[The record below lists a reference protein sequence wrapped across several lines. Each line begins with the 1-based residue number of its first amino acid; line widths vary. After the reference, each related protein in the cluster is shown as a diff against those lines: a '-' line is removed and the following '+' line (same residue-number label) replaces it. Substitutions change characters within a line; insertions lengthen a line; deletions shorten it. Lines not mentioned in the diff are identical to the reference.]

1 MLSISNAHPGDRIV
15 VSNGLYITTESIQ
28 IKCTG
33 TASLPIT
40 IEAET
45 TGLRF
50 SGDDHLIYKN
60 YFQGC
65 LKAIVCTNGDG
76 EVKEGS
82 KLTCHDRSDRVK
94 MVYNL
99 IIDCKS
105 SYQMPGRN
113 NGLGASN
120 ITFTYNIIQGGEP
133 VSIQGEYPDAV
144 WKGNIL
150 WNTSGG
156 SIPTD
161 GYVISNPGLVPD
173 KHGVYHMPESNIK
186 SMDNKYPAIP
196 ATNRPLTISDVGPNA
211 VSSSS
216 LPVPAR
222 IDIASPDGTIRCFV
236 FTEKDQLALSVTL
249 DGKPVIEKSPLR
261 MSVDGV
267 SITDGIKIGK
277 VKKSSLNESYPWY
290 GLHSTA
296 ANNFKSVIITLK
308 NKAIKTEFNLEVR
321 VFNDAVAFRF
331 IVPGRENSL
340 RKPDEST
347 VFKLPAQSTVW
358 YHDLYMHY
366 EGTHAKKIVD
376 TIPAGQWAAPPL
388 TVKLARDAGYAAI
401 TEARL
406 TGYAGMALQ
415 SDGENGFTIRLGHA
429 HPASYPYVLRYTKED
444 VERLSKI
451 AEVKG
456 TITTSWRAIMVG
468 KDLNTL
474 VNCDVLHNL
483 CPAPDKS
490 LFPGGIKT
498 GWIRP
503 GRAVWRYLDGG
514 GETTLKNMKEFSRMA
529 SDLGFEYNIL
539 EGFWSRWPDDSV
551 RALVDYSKKLG
562 VGIFVWKHSKDL
574 RDPQKRTEFFQRLH
588 NLGIAG
594 IKIDFFDHEAR
605 EVIDL
610 YESIFNEA
618 AALKLSLILH
628 GANKPTGLE
637 RTWPNI
643 MIYEGVRGMESSKLM
658 DRATHETTIPFTRM
672 LAGPGDYSVCH
683 FGDRRRNTTWVHQ
696 VSTAAIYAAPVITYA
711 ATPAHI
717 IENPCVEMIKSI
729 PPVWDETIV
738 LPPSEI
744 GELAI
749 YAQRKGTTWFIS
761 VINGLQPRTVKIPL
775 SFLGSGNYQALV
787 LNDNPANPADAVVTH
802 GTAIQNDVISIE
814 LGVGGGFMTR
824 FTLK

>member
-1 MLSISNAHPGDRIV
+1 MFHKLLHSYFVCSDVLTSKQLMNYPILSSNV
-15 VSNGLYITTESIQ
+15 VSNVGSNVACNVATSAMNQKINRQMKKSTTLFRS
-28 IKCTG
+28 T
-33 TASLPIT
+33 L
-40 IEAET
+40 
-45 TGLRF
+45 
-50 SGDDHLIYKN
+50 LIV
-60 YFQGC
+60 
-65 LKAIVCTNGDG
+65 LSAV
-76 EVKEGS
+76 
-82 KLTCHDRSDRVK
+82 LTLALS
-94 MVYNL
+94 
-99 IIDCKS
+99 
-105 SYQMPGRN
+105 
-113 NGLGASN
+113 
-120 ITFTYNIIQGGEP
+120 
-133 VSIQGEYPDAV
+133 
-144 WKGNIL
+144 
-150 WNTSGG
+150 
-156 SIPTD
+156 
-161 GYVISNPGLVPD
+161 VPD
-173 KHGVYHMPESNIK
+173 K
-186 SMDNKYPAIP
+186 
-196 ATNRPLTISDVGPNA
+196 
-211 VSSSS
+211 
-216 LPVPAR
+216 
-222 IDIASPDGTIRCFV
+222 IDIESPDGAIHCSV
-236 FTEKDQLALSVTL
+236 FTEKAQLFLSVTL
-249 DGKPVIEKSPLR
+249 NGKSVMDKSPFR
-261 MSVDGV
+261 MSVDGAA
-267 SITDGIKIGK
+267 ITDGIKIGK
-277 VKKSSLNESYPWY
+277 IRRSGLNESYPWY

-296 ANNFKSVIITLK
+296 SNNFKSVIITFN
-308 NKAIKTEFNLEVR
+308 NKAVKTKFNLEVR
-321 VFNDAVAFRF
+321 VFNDAVGFRF
-331 IVPGRENSL
+331 VVSGGESSF

-347 VFKLPAQSTVW
+347 LFRLPAQSTVW

-388 TVKLARDAGYAAI
+388 TVKLAGDAGYAAI
-401 TEARL
+401 TEANL

-415 SDGENGFTIRLGHA
+415 SDGEKGFTVRLGHT

-451 AEVKG
+451 AETKG
-456 TITTSWRAIMVG
+456 TITTPWRVIMAG

-474 VNCDVLHNL
+474 VNCDVLQNL
-483 CPAPDKS
+483 CPKPDIS

-498 GWIRP
+498 EWIRP

-514 GETTLKNMKEFSRMA
+514 GETTLRNMKEFSRMA
-529 SDLGFEYNIL
+529 SELGFEYNIL

-551 RALVDYSKKLG
+551 RTLVDYSKKLG

-574 RDPQKRTEFFQRLH
+574 MDPIKRTEFFQHLH

-610 YESIFNEA
+610 YESIFNET

-628 GANKPTGLE
+628 GANKPTGLG

-696 VSTAAIYAAPVITYA
+696 VATAAIFAAPVITYA

-717 IENPCVEMIKSI
+717 LENPCVEMIKSI

-738 LPPSEI
+738 LPPSAI

-749 YAQRKGTTWFIS
+749 YAQRKGTTWFLS

-775 SFLGSGNYQALV
+775 SFLASGSYQTMV
-787 LNDNPANPADAVVTH
+787 LSDNPDNPADAVVNY
-802 GTAIQNDVISIE
+802 GNAAMKDVINIE
-814 LGVGGGFMTR
+814 LGTGGGFITR
-824 FTLK
+824 FSIK